1 MENAFYTT
9 LTRQSGLLREMEAV
23 ANNIANLSTTGFR
36 REGVIFAEH
45 LAALDGGEPS
55 LSMASAEGR
64 AIDLAQGVLEE
75 TGGSFD
81 FAIEGE
87 GFFLVATP
95 EGNRLTRAGAFT
107 RSAEGELMTADGHR
121 LLDAGGAPVTVPAGA
136 GAVTLGPDGTLSA
149 GGEPLAQIGLFL
161 PESPSDLI
169 HAGGTLFR
177 ARTEPQAMEGAT
189 IMQGFLEKSNV
200 DPVAEITR
208 MIAVQRAYELGQG
221 FLDAED
227 DRVRSAVQT
236 LGR

>member
-1 MENAFYTT
+1 LENALYTT
-9 LTRQSGLLREMEAV
+9 LTRQSGLLREMETV

-36 REGVIFAEH
+36 REGLIFAEH

-64 AIDLAQGVLEE
+64 AVSLAQGVLGQ

-87 GFFLVATP
+87 GFFMVATP
-95 EGNRLTRAGAFT
+95 DGNRLTRAGAFT
-107 RSAEGELMTADGHR
+107 RSGEGELMTATGDR
-121 LLDAGGAPVTVPAGA
+121 LLDAGGAPISIPAEA

-149 GGEPLAQIGLFL
+149 GGEPLAQIGLFR
-161 PESPSDLI
+161 PESPFDLI

-177 ARTEPQAMEGAT
+177 TRAEPQPMEGGT
-189 IMQGFLEKSNV
+189 IVQGFLESSNV
-200 DPVAEITR
+200 NPVAEVTR

-227 DRVRSAVQT
+227 DRVRSVLQT